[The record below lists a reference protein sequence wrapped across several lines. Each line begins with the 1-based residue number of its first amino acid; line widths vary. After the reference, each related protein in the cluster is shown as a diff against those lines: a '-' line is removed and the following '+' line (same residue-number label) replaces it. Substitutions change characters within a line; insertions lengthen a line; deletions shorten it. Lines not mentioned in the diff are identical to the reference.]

1 MADNP
6 RDDRGRDRDPRE
18 WDRDWDRERDRHS
31 TIEGNS
37 ALIAILQERQLSNI
51 RRLDELEKKQAEYDK
66 LLNRGL
72 GAIGLIA
79 ALGVFLSWLF
89 SVGGNL
95 AEMFHR

>member
-6 RDDRGRDRDPRE
+6 RDDDRGRDRDPRE
-18 WDRDWDRERDRHS
+18 WDRDWDRRDNPIER
-31 TIEGNS
+31 NS

-51 RRLDELEKKQAEYDK
+51 RRLDDLEKKQAEYDK

-72 GAIGLIA
+72 GAIGLVA

-89 SVGGNL
+89 SVGGNI